1 MSLGKL
7 VLKKVA
13 PFSDSLVMS
22 FLYLMSKGIENVDQD
37 SDKII
42 VYGYDLEQ
50 TLSDGFKH
58 ASELIGDNRLPLTGN
73 DRTRNKE
80 FQKLLNIIGASS
92 TKNDSE
98 VFIAASENVNN
109 LIELNKQNSKG
120 PLISLI
126 KSEYYEESRTPMF
139 LDNYERILSPSSL
152 YVLMALAGYTS
163 FKIGRSVYINNN
175 LSVVVSIEDIFT
187 KDPNIY
193 IALKNFKVNVK
204 NGKPRFP
211 NAITSNWAFSLWLA
225 VNFNINHTIK
235 VYLVDE
241 GNRITV
247 KNNFLT
253 DLRRLNKGLEET
265 IGTLDDN
272 KKDRINWLLSN
283 TLSKNPLKDEIN
295 YTKMLFEA
303 INGIDVKDNLIITS
317 SRNYSLLLSNLINKG
332 GKPDND
338 FNRYKNMWIIT
349 NYILNRNKSS

>member
-7 VLKKVA
+7 VLRRVA

-73 DRTRNKE
+73 DRMNKE
-80 FQKLLNIIGASS
+80 YQKLLNIIGASS

-139 LDNYERILSPSSL
+139 LDNYERILLPSSL

-163 FKIGRSVYINNN
+163 FKIGRSVYINSNF
-175 LSVVVSIEDIFT
+175 SVVVSIEDIFT

-193 IALKNFKVNVK
+193 IALKNFKANVK

-265 IGTLDDN
+265 IGTLDQN
-272 KKDRINWLLSN
+272 KRDRINWLLSY

-317 SRNYSLLLSNLINKG
+317 SRNYSLLLNNKG